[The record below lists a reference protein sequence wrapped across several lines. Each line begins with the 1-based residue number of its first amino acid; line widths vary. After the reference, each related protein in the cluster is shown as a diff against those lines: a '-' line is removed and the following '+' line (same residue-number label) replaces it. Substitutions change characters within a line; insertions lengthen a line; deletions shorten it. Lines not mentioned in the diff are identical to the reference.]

1 MGAIRI
7 IALLLLCF
15 LILDTTIIHSVKA
28 RFRGAQPKKIPS
40 LAADGGV
47 VEPIAG
53 VRRTKGG
60 LLPWWVRK
68 RLQEQEQT
76 GTDEGAVDK
85 KLSRN
90 AKKKAKTLHKNVE
103 IVQLARD
110 DREDV
115 GTGNGAD
122 VMQSGD
128 SAIVVKDLPLED
140 GADQGA
146 DDRLAAYDAQ
156 MGILAEAAKVEELS
170 RGSAAEP
177 DLLMDDAGKQA
188 VEMHESAAANARDRP
203 RVQSAAA
210 ASRQADADEDAD
222 EESEIVAGQEQ
233 GSFYDEGED
242 EDSRRRRLLQSPKKK
257 GKRRRKP
264 LNPEDVPG
272 SVSRSLPDEVLPAEQ
287 EEAAAAGLKWP
298 GELRQEIGDGEEEDD
313 RDIVMTDVSRAERQA
328 EQQNAVSDP
337 GDSDN
342 FEEGLLSAADEDSG
356 RDAAVLSRET
366 AKDGQRELAE
376 GGRSSNKRARSGKR
390 RRKGRGEGCTHMG
403 RIIG

>member
-1 MGAIRI
+1 M
-7 IALLLLCF
+7 
-15 LILDTTIIHSVKA
+15 
-28 RFRGAQPKKIPS
+28 
-40 LAADGGV
+40 
-47 VEPIAG
+47 
-53 VRRTKGG
+53 
-60 LLPWWVRK
+60 
-68 RLQEQEQT
+68 
-76 GTDEGAVDK
+76 
-85 KLSRN
+85 
-90 AKKKAKTLHKNVE
+90 
-103 IVQLARD
+103 
-110 DREDV
+110 
-115 GTGNGAD
+115 
-122 VMQSGD
+122 
-128 SAIVVKDLPLED
+128 KDLPLED

-203 RVQSAAA
+203 RVQAAAA

-222 EESEIVAGQEQ
+222 EESEIMAGQEQ
-233 GSFYDEGED
+233 GSFYDEEED
-242 EDSRRRRLLQSPKKK
+242 EDSRRRRLLQSPTKK

-272 SVSRSLPDEVLPAEQ
+272 FVSRSLPDEVLPAEQ

-390 RRKGRGEGCTHMG
+390 RRKGRGEGPRRAGG
-403 RIIG
+403 RHARKRGANSADAAVKAGGRAGEGKQRGKKGKGRRPKGQSRPRRTP